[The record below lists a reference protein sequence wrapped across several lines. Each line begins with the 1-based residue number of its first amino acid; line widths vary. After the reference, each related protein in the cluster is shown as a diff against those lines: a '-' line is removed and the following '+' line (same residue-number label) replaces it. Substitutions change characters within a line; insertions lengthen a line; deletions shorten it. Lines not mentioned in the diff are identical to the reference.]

1 MINRLVLGLLI
12 GAVALLVG
20 RDAAMAQ
27 QAVPRASLLTVQT
40 DGGASCRVV
49 DRFGGSRTRE
59 FGAPATV
66 QLSPRDATD
75 QIVCVRDGREAR
87 VAVPVKGPRVA
98 LAVAG
103 STRAASSVRRFVSAG
118 EVHPYP
124 GRMRLKPQTER
135 DLVWL
140 RQRFEEGQITERE
153 YFDHRRLTIARDADL
168 RPVRQASMRKAS
180 PNKPTPIS
188 LTKGS

>member
-1 MINRLVLGLLI
+1 MITRPFLGGLVAAVTLLLGDR
-12 GAVALLVG
+12 GAI
-20 RDAAMAQ
+20 AQ
-27 QAVPRASLLTVQT
+27 QVVPRASLLTVQT

-66 QLSPRDATD
+66 QLSPREATD
-75 QIVCVRDGREAR
+75 QLVCVRDGREAR
-87 VAVPVKGPRVA
+87 MPVPVKGQRVA
-98 LAVAG
+98 LAVSG
-103 STRAASSVRRFVSAG
+103 STRAASPVRRFVSAG

-140 RQRFEEGQITERE
+140 RQRFEEGQISERE

-168 RPVRQASMRKAS
+168 RPARVVRKAS
-180 PNKPTPIS
+180 SNKPTPIS

>member
-1 MINRLVLGLLI
+1 MITRPVLGVLVAAITLLAGDR
-12 GAVALLVG
+12 GAI
-20 RDAAMAQ
+20 AQ
-27 QAVPRASLLTVQT
+27 STVPRATLLTVQT

-66 QLSPRDATD
+66 PLSPRDATD

-87 VAVPVKGPRVA
+87 TPVPVKGPRVA
-98 LAVAG
+98 LTVAG
-103 STRAASSVRRFVSAG
+103 STRAASPVRRFVSAG

-124 GRMRLKPQTER
+124 GRLRLKPQTER

-140 RQRFEEGQITERE
+140 RQRFEEGPLTERE

-168 RPVRQASMRKAS
+168 RPVRQASVRKAS
-180 PNKPTPIS
+180 LNKPTPIS